1 MLSRRQ
7 FMVLSSS
14 AGVAAIALGVLPKF
28 AEGETIVPRD
38 AAVGTFEVSHS
49 DAEWH
54 ALLNDD
60 QFQVLRREA
69 TERPYSS
76 PLNDEHRSGTFACAG
91 CQLQLFS
98 STTKFDSHTGWPSF
112 WAPLDNAT
120 AIRTDTSFGVLRK
133 EIHCRRCG
141 GHLGHVFTDG
151 PKPTGLRYC
160 MNGLAMSF
168 TEQA

>member
-1 MLSRRQ
+1 
-7 FMVLSSS
+7 MVLSSS

-28 AEGETIVPRD
+28 ADGQTMTPQDSPI
-38 AAVGTFEVSHS
+38 GTFEVSHS
-49 DAEWH
+49 DAQWH
-54 ALLNDD
+54 TLLSDE

-133 EIHCRRCG
+133 EVHCRRCG

-151 PKPTGLRYC
+151 PKPTGLRHC
-160 MNGLAMSF
+160 MNALAISF
-168 TEQA
+168 AEQA